1 MKHFRVK
8 IGFGKDEFISI
19 DETELRKALIGQ
31 IRGRDAVVIF
41 KEGSVTGN
49 SILSVTPDF
58 NRDLGYARDYVL
70 NGEDYAQI
78 GGNTVEDY
86 RVLMV
91 SAKSEAFE
99 QLEGAEGSKLLLS

>member
-41 KEGSVTGN
+41 NEGSVTGN
-49 SILSVTPDF
+49 SILHVTPDF
-58 NRDLGYARDYVL
+58 NRDLGYARDYIL
-70 NGEDYAQI
+70 NAEDYGQI
-78 GGNTVEDY
+78 GAAKVDEYRTLMGN
-86 RVLMV
+86 
-91 SAKSEAFE
+91 AKTEAYG
-99 QLEGAEGSKLLLS
+99 QLGAGGDKLLLS